1 GSSFSARCRGPGWAA
16 SPWAPLPACAAA
28 LMDARARPMPA
39 WGRPPQFILGGGVPR
54 FADPTL
60 AKALVGPPSA
70 FREGFSPG
78 AWSPLRRVAA
88 EQSFQKISYNILS

>member
-1 GSSFSARCRGPGWAA
+1 
-16 SPWAPLPACAAA
+16 
-28 LMDARARPMPA
+28 MPE
-39 WGRPPQFILGGGVPR
+39 WGRPPQFILDGVVLR
-54 FADPTL
+54 FADRTL

-88 EQSFQKISYNILS
+88 EQSF

>member
-1 GSSFSARCRGPGWAA
+1 GSSFSARCRGPGWGA
-16 SPWAPLPACAAA
+16 SPWGPRPPRAAA
-28 LMDARARPMPA
+28 LMDARARPTPQR
-39 WGRPPQFILGGGVPR
+39 GRAPPFILDGGVLR
-54 FADPTL
+54 FADRTV

-88 EQSFQKISYNILS
+88 EQSFKKISYNILS